1 MFNNQNNNDDK
12 KIMLSALF
20 FIYNNTV
27 NFHNDRFKVLKV
39 LYYSSH
45 TQSYKYNQ

>member
-27 NFHNDRFKVLKV
+27 NFHNDAVRLVMIDRAV
-39 LYYSSH
+39 
-45 TQSYKYNQ
+45 